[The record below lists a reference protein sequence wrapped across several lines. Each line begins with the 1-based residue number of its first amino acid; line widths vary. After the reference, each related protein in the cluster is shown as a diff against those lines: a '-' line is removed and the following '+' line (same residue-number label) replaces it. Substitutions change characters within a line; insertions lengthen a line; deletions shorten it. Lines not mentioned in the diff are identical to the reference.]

1 MTSPAGDGNRLTTP
15 LSAVGT
21 TSTAFRVVLSLLGGA
36 ALVGACAPPSPTPTP
51 TLTDVAIQD
60 DGFVPAIV
68 TIKVNDGVRWT
79 NLGSLIHTTTSGQF
93 ATALSGE
100 LWDSEELAPGEEY
113 IEYFG
118 QVGEFEYHCDRHP
131 EVPGLNGAKVIVEP

>member
-1 MTSPAGDGNRLTTP
+1 MVRTP
-15 LSAVGT
+15 TDAVGT
-21 TSTAFRVVLSLLGGA
+21 TATAFRVVFSVLA
-36 ALVGACAPPSPTPTP
+36 AAAFVGACNPQSPSTP

-60 DGFVPAIV
+60 DGFVPTTV

-100 LWDSEELAPGEEY
+100 LWDSGDLAPGEVY

-118 QVGEFEYHCDRHP
+118 QVGEFEYHCELHP
-131 EVPGLNGAKVIVEP
+131 EVPGLNGARVIVEP